1 MFVRSSFFY
10 ILGLK
15 MQRYIFFPFLR
26 VQIAIGPYE
35 VKEDSLAGL
44 KAAFEAFVYV
54 SDQKFEFT
62 SNKLRT
68 LLPESQVLSLRI
80 FINYHFMTKVITVDI
95 VDKILV
101 DQHLLTNIKLLDR
114 LRLMGLFAGNTKK
127 PQKCKSS

>member
-1 MFVRSSFFY
+1 MKHVCKMLIFLHLRIKNAKIY
-10 ILGLK
+10 I
-15 MQRYIFFPFLR
+15 FPFLR

-80 FINYHFMTKVITVDI
+80 FINYHFMTKAITVDI
-95 VDKILV
+95 VD
-101 DQHLLTNIKLLDR
+101 
-114 LRLMGLFAGNTKK
+114 
-127 PQKCKSS
+127 

>member
-95 VDKILV
+95 VD
-101 DQHLLTNIKLLDR
+101 
-114 LRLMGLFAGNTKK
+114 
-127 PQKCKSS
+127 